1 MLSALY
7 FWSDALHPPLM
18 SCLMAHGHW
27 TSAGRILLSGSSAGQ
42 AMITKSFIFL
52 DGIGRQ
58 SEQGMWRQG
67 ISDWNSFLGAE
78 RVRGVSPARKGY
90 YDRKLREARQALYGM
105 DASYFARM
113 MPQPETWRLYGFFR
127 EEAVFLDI
135 ETTGMGMQDDIT
147 VVGLFD
153 GVNTKTM
160 VKGVNLDYRALAKE
174 LGKYKIIVTFNGGTF
189 DIPFI
194 GKRYPKLLPTIP
206 HIDLRTL
213 TGRLG
218 YRGGLKQIEKE
229 FGISRREM
237 VGRLHGGDAALLWRM
252 FRGSGD
258 EHYLK
263 LLVEYNEEDVI
274 NLKKIADVC
283 TGEMERRMMALA
295 N

>member
-7 FWSDALHPPLM
+7 PESDALHAPLI
-18 SCLMAHGHW
+18 SRLMARGHW
-27 TSAGRILLSGSSAGQ
+27 TSAGRILLSGFPAGQ
-42 AMITKSFIFL
+42 SMITKSFIFL
-52 DGIGRQ
+52 DGVGPR
-58 SEQGMWRQG
+58 SERGIWRQG
-67 ISDWNSFLGAE
+67 ISDWNSFLGAGV
-78 RVRGVSPARKGY
+78 VRGLSPLRKSH

-105 DASYFARM
+105 DASYFARV
-113 MPQPETWRLYGFFR
+113 MPQAETWRLYSFFR

-153 GVNTKTM
+153 GTGTKTM
-160 VKGVNLDYRALAKE
+160 IRGINMDYRALQKE
-174 LGKYKIIVTFNGGTF
+174 LGNYKILLTFNGGTF
-189 DIPFI
+189 DVPFI
-194 GKRYPKLLPTIP
+194 RKRYPKLLPSIP

-218 YRGGLKQIEKE
+218 HSGGLKQIERE
-229 FGISRREM
+229 FGISRGEM

-258 EHYLK
+258 EHYLR

-283 TGEMERRMMALA
+283 TKEMERRMMALA